1 MPLVPK
7 ANMSY
12 REIDKNPNAIRHIL
26 PITLLGAIL
35 LVGSNAFVLSPI
47 LSDVA
52 KDLDTQAFRIAW
64 SISAFGAATAV
75 SALSLAGLIDR
86 MPAGRVLGGAALL
99 LALAQMLSALSQS
112 WLWLGLS
119 QAIAGV
125 AVGILLPGTY
135 ATAAATAPKGREAA
149 RLGLVLTGWAL
160 SLVLAVPLAAVV
172 TEKFGWRTVYA
183 LLAGLSLLVGIVLML
198 VLRGTLAGPAMR
210 TSPWR
215 AVRLPGVA
223 RLLVVLFAYMTAFY
237 GCFAFFGEGLRNAFA
252 LSAQGTGLFV
262 LAYGLGFGVAGV
274 GLSILAPKISRGYIV
289 LVLCS
294 IAASYFCWRFALATP
309 SVAFAAAAMWGF
321 LNQLG
326 LNAIVVSLNQRA
338 FEARGAVMGLNS
350 AVTYFAAFTGP
361 VVMGSVY
368 ATAGF
373 SAVSGLAAAFVVIG
387 AVASWKSIEAPAAS
401 PTRSV
406 S

>member
-1 MPLVPK
+1 
-7 ANMSY
+7 
-12 REIDKNPNAIRHIL
+12 
-26 PITLLGAIL
+26 
-35 LVGSNAFVLSPI
+35 
-47 LSDVA
+47 
-52 KDLDTQAFRIAW
+52 
-64 SISAFGAATAV
+64 
-75 SALSLAGLIDR
+75 
-86 MPAGRVLGGAALL
+86 
-99 LALAQMLSALSQS
+99 
-112 WLWLGLS
+112 
-119 QAIAGV
+119 
-125 AVGILLPGTY
+125 
-135 ATAAATAPKGREAA
+135 
-149 RLGLVLTGWAL
+149 
-160 SLVLAVPLAAVV
+160 
-172 TEKFGWRTVYA
+172 
-183 LLAGLSLLVGIVLML
+183 
-198 VLRGTLAGPAMR
+198 
-210 TSPWR
+210 
-215 AVRLPGVA
+215 
-223 RLLVVLFAYMTAFY
+223 
-237 GCFAFFGEGLRNAFA
+237 
-252 LSAQGTGLFV
+252 LFV

-274 GLSILAPKISRGYIV
+274 GLSIFAPKISRGYIM

-309 SVAFAAAAMWGF
+309 SVAFVAAAMWGF

>member
-1 MPLVPK
+1 
-7 ANMSY
+7 MSS
-12 REIDKNPNAIRHIL
+12 REIDKNPNSIRRIV
-26 PITLLGAIL
+26 PIILLGSIL

-52 KDLDTQAFRIAW
+52 TDLATEPFRIAW
-64 SISAFGAATAV
+64 SISAFGAATAI
-75 SALSLAGLIDR
+75 SALTLAGLIDR

-99 LALAQMLSALSQS
+99 LALTQILSALSQN
-112 WLWLGLS
+112 WLWLAFS

-160 SLVLAVPLAAVV
+160 SLVLAVPLAALV
-172 TEKFGWRTVYA
+172 TEKFGWRTVYT
-183 LLAGLSLLVGIVLML
+183 LLAGLSLLVGIGLML
-198 VLRGTLAGPAMR
+198 VLRGTLAGTATR
-210 TSPWR
+210 TPPWR

-223 RLLVVLFAYMTAFY
+223 RLLVVMFAYMTSFY
-237 GCFAFFGEGLRNAFA
+237 GCFAFFGEGVRNAFD

-274 GLSILAPKISRGYIV
+274 GLGMVAPKITRQYIL

-309 SVAFAAAAMWGF
+309 PVAFAAAALWGF

-326 LNAIVVSLNQRA
+326 LNALVVSLNQRA

-350 AVTYFAAFTGP
+350 AVTYFAVFAGP
-361 VVMGSVY
+361 VVMGPVY
-368 ATAGF
+368 AEAGF
-373 SAVSGLAAAFVVIG
+373 SAVSGLAAVLVVVG
-387 AVASWKSIEAPAAS
+387 AVVSWKAIEAPPAA
-401 PTRSV
+401 PARSV